1 MFFPTTFLWFKQHCA
16 IGHSCEQMLPR
27 SLYVL
32 PFHLYCQPAYP
43 ALMELLKSRYEQNLE
58 GPAFVI
64 ACVPI
69 RWEHDDKN
77 LSNACRS
84 CHSMHNNLGLCGWK
98 KNTLRQ
104 ERRVL
109 EKGCFADKYVYGVST
124 LLFGRPE
131 WSILHSTLFQT
142 KRQIKVLFVL
152 SGAIYRLIRHSCV
165 CVRVCVYPVFRSENP
180 YAKLWAENAN
190 TL

>member
-1 MFFPTTFLWFKQHCA
+1 
-16 IGHSCEQMLPR
+16 MLPR

-32 PFHLYCQPAYP
+32 PFLLYCQLAYP
-43 ALMELLKSRYEQNLE
+43 ALMELLKSRYEQNLG
-58 GPAFVI
+58 GPAFVR

-104 ERRVL
+104 ERSVL
-109 EKGCFADKYVYGVST
+109 KRSVLVINMYKVSWLSFLANLNDQYCTAPCLKQREKSRSYLYC
-124 LLFGRPE
+124 
-131 WSILHSTLFQT
+131 
-142 KRQIKVLFVL
+142 L
-152 SGAIYRLIRHSCV
+152 SGAIYRLIRYSCL
-165 CVRVCVYPVFRSENP
+165 CVYPVFRSENT
-180 YAKLWAENAN
+180 YSKLGA
-190 TL
+190 